1 MRCDRLLGVLGAR
14 VAGGPKCCTS
24 LPKEL
29 ARRAKEIAVSRDP
42 LSTLPPFPQPP
53 RTKLPPS
60 PLDSERFLR
69 YLLGTVVAVGALL
82 VAVSLA
88 TIFLA

>member
-1 MRCDRLLGVLGAR
+1 MEANLPARLADGNV
-14 VAGGPKCCTS
+14 
-24 LPKEL
+24 
-29 ARRAKEIAVSRDP
+29 ARRSKRRKCPLTSEAVKVSREP
-42 LSTLPPFPQPP
+42 HPTLPPPPQPP

-69 YLLGTVVAVGALL
+69 YLLGIVVTVGALL